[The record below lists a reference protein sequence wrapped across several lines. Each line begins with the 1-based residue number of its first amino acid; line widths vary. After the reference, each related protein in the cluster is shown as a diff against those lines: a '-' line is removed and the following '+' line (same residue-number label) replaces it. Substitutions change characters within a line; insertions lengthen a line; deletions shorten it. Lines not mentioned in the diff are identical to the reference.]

1 MSSNFYETAKY
12 MYTADWKEKTE
23 FLNNRKSYFPK
34 RYKKKTHLIC
44 KFKLPQKSVTWKRIN
59 NEGYFLCHLFCF

>member
-12 MYTADWKEKTE
+12 MYTTDWKEKTE

-34 RYKKKTHLIC
+34 RCKKNPPNLQI
-44 KFKLPQKSVTWKRIN
+44 
-59 NEGYFLCHLFCF
+59 

>member
-34 RYKKKTHLIC
+34 RYKKKNPPNLQI
-44 KFKLPQKSVTWKRIN
+44 
-59 NEGYFLCHLFCF
+59 